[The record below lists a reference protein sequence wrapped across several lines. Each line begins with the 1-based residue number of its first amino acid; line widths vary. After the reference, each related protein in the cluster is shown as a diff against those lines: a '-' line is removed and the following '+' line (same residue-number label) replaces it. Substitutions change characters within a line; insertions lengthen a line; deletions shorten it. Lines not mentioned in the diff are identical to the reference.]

1 MSALEAIEKNF
12 RRLGYCA
19 IRRDYRFDDV
29 LAKNLG
35 SRVVDLAAFTQFPE
49 SFRSAAFGVIEDRS
63 ESVPEAIQEKR
74 ALGAPIFLSISGQQV
89 SVWRV
94 DAKDVP
100 RRLDTVGLDA
110 LDELFA
116 HYADRWSP
124 QALHRAKSLP
134 PASPQQLD
142 FVDLGLLPAIEREIQ
157 TKLHSVLGDVLRE
170 LLGHSPDEERER
182 NKDSRVKPSLL
193 KLLGYSPGE
202 EREKAAFRATFR
214 LLAAKIL
221 KDREHEAATQ
231 WARGDVQ
238 EVLDGIAA
246 YYKLPQSQA
255 ARIFLERERLAAA
268 WERLS
273 NAVSL
278 QNISADSLAF
288 VYENTLVTADTRK
301 RFGTH
306 STPRQIADYVLGRLD
321 LSRFDLN
328 TLRIHEPFAGA
339 GAFLVSAVRHLQD
352 LLPADWPPEKRH
364 DFLLPRLS
372 GSEIDAFACEVAMLS
387 LILADYP
394 NSNGWGIRPRDL
406 FEKQALTQALAGSTV
421 IFCNPPFEDFD
432 ERERQLYP
440 ETVRTSVSKAR
451 FAFMS
456 ALEARPDALGF
467 VMPHGFLRQK
477 QFGELRKKLASQ
489 YKSIELVSLPEGIF
503 QQARYESALVI
514 AIELRNTQQ
523 AAATRIKAA
532 KVLLKDRK
540 AFLETG
546 KLTWSTA
553 ATRPAGDPELWI
565 GPLDE
570 LWAWLAE
577 APELRQFAEVYR
589 GLKWWKQQDGISE
602 TPREGFRP
610 GIYRPKESLRPFKLH
625 PVVCYLSFR
634 PEDLMRPSPPK
645 RPWHKAKVFVNTDRI
660 SRGAWRM
667 SAAPD
672 VSGLAASQQ
681 FFGIWPLDESVSVQA
696 LAAILNGP
704 VANAFVAERASDQHL
719 TNEMLKGLP
728 MPAGLDEPELSRAV
742 AGYRTALDA
751 LDDREA
757 VDEAELEAQL
767 RRIDELVLDGYGLP
781 MHLRRLLFD
790 YFSGERRPV
799 PHRFSGWEIAEA
811 TDGDL
816 VRSARAR
823 ALARGMRMKCMDLDA
838 AGGGLSLEAVAELL
852 DEPASKIADLA
863 RHEALLAIPTDA
875 GLIFPAIQ
883 FSGHSPLRGL
893 PEFLSIFPDQNPWVR
908 LNYLVNPEQRLGGRR
923 PIDLLRSGEVDQAIA
938 AARLVGEHAAG

>member
-1 MSALEAIEKNF
+1 MSALEAIENNL
-12 RRLGYCA
+12 RQLGYSA

-29 LAKNLG
+29 LAKDLG

-49 SFRSAAFGVIEDRS
+49 SFRSAAFGVIEDRG
-63 ESVPEAIQEKR
+63 ENLLEAIKARR
-74 ALGAPIFLSISGQQV
+74 ALGAPLFLSISGQRI

-94 DAKDVP
+94 DAIGVP
-100 RRLDTVGLDA
+100 RCLDTVGFDA

-116 HYADRWSP
+116 RNAGRWSP

-157 TKLHSVLGDVLRE
+157 TKLHQVLGDVLRG

-182 NKDSRVKPSLL
+182 
-193 KLLGYSPGE
+193 
-202 EREKAAFRATFR
+202 AAFRATFR

-231 WARGDVQ
+231 WARGDVEQ
-238 EVLDGIAA
+238 VLGGIAA
-246 YYKLPQSQA
+246 YYKLPQSQTT
-255 ARIFLERERLAAA
+255 RIFLERQRLEAA

-273 NAVSL
+273 NVVSL
-278 QNISADSLAF
+278 QNISADTLAF

-321 LSRFDLN
+321 LSRFDLKA
-328 TLRIHEPFAGA
+328 LRIHEPFAGA
-339 GAFLVSAVRHLQD
+339 GAFLVAAVRHLQD
-352 LLPADWPPEKRH
+352 LLPTEWSPEKRH

-394 NSNGWGIRPRDL
+394 NSNGWEIHPNDL
-406 FEKQALTQALAGSTV
+406 FEKQALAQALAGSTV
-421 IFCNPPFEDFD
+421 ILCNPPFEDFND
-432 ERERQLYP
+432 RERQLYP

-456 ALEARPDALGF
+456 ALEAKPEALGF

-477 QFGELRKKLASQ
+477 QFGDLRKKLVGQ
-489 YKSIELVSLPEGIF
+489 YKSLELVSLPEGIF

-514 AIELRNTQQ
+514 ATELRDAQQ
-523 AAATRIKAA
+523 AEATRIKTI

-546 KLTWSTA
+546 EPTWCTA
-553 ATRPAGDPELWI
+553 ATRPAGGSELWV

-570 LWAWLAE
+570 LWEWLAG
-577 APELRQFAEVYR
+577 APKLGRFAEVYR

-610 GIYRPKESLRPFKLH
+610 GIYRPKESLRPFKLR
-625 PVVCYLSFR
+625 PVVRYLSFR
-634 PEDLMRPSPPK
+634 PEDVMFPGPPN

-681 FFGIWPLDESVSVQA
+681 FFGVWPHGESISVEA

-704 VANAFVAERASDQHL
+704 VANAFVTERTSDQHL
-719 TNEMLKGLP
+719 TNEILKALP
-728 MPAGLDEPELSRAV
+728 MPAALDEPELRRAV
-742 AGYRTALDA
+742 ADYRTALSA
-751 LDDREA
+751 LDAGQA
-757 VDEAELEAQL
+757 VNEAELEARL

-781 MHLRRLLFD
+781 MHLRRALFD

-799 PHRFSGWEIAEA
+799 PHRFSGWETAA
-811 TDGDL
+811 PKDADL
-816 VRSARAR
+816 VRSARER
-823 ALARGMRMKCMDLDA
+823 ALARGMRMKRMDLDS

-852 DEPASKIADLA
+852 DEPASKVADLA
-863 RHEALLAIPTDA
+863 QHESLLAIPTDA
-875 GLIFPAIQ
+875 GLVFPAIQ
-883 FSGHSPLRGL
+883 FSGHSPLPGL
-893 PEFLSIFPDQNPWVR
+893 PEFLSIFPDRNPWAR

-923 PIDLLRSGEVDQAIA
+923 PIDSLRSGEVDQVIA